1 MTDAANKINKEVFK
15 MYTLPQLEELL
26 TISNR
31 TLLTYIKEGRLKA
44 VKIGGKW
51 LVSED
56 NLKKFLNGDA

>member
-1 MTDAANKINKEVFK
+1 MTDAANKINKELFK

-56 NLKKFLNGDA
+56 NLKKFLNGD

>member
-1 MTDAANKINKEVFK
+1 MSEANKKEFFK
-15 MYTLPQLEELL
+15 MYTLPELEEML

-31 TLLTYIKEGRLKA
+31 TLLTYIKEGKLKA

-51 LVSED
+51 LISED

>member
-56 NLKKFLNGDA
+56 NLKKFLNGD